1 VVEPRHD
8 HDRDREEARR
18 ISPKLVLAL
27 ILAGLLVIL
36 ILQNTRDTQVNL
48 LFWDVTAGLW
58 TLLVGAVLL
67 GMVLGWL
74 LPKLRRNRRGNLDVE
89 D

>member
-1 VVEPRHD
+1 MVDERQERPPR
-8 HDRDREEARR
+8 RR
-18 ISPKLVLAL
+18 ISAKLVLWAIVAVLAL
-27 ILAGLLVIL
+27 VL
-36 ILQNTRDTQVNL
+36 ILQNTRDARVDV

-58 TLLVGAVLL
+58 LLLLAAVLL

-74 LPKLRRNRRGNLDVE
+74 LPKFRRGREEAE